1 MPKEFISKW
10 WTPMTG
16 LIKGRCLL
24 SLTVLKDWKRKAGP
38 ICVSPIMYMNT
49 RTDEKASESDMKIFF
64 PTADRLCHGV
74 RLSGFSLKQYLTL
87 HSVIFR
93 TEILKKQNYKLPKH
107 ISYEDNLFI
116 YVPLPEIKRICYL
129 DADLYR
135 YLIGR
140 EGQSVSESQLIKKAG
155 NQRIVTEKIFELY
168 DIYKIKEENPK
179 LGAFMLHELWLMMSL
194 GTLFTRLGNSDECD
208 KDMLEMWQRCEQLY
222 PKTVR
227 KLKYNKLLVF
237 LCIPGRFGRN
247 LSIMFCRIAHKIVSF
262 N

>member
-1 MPKEFISKW
+1 MSW
-10 WTPMTG
+10 SQT
-16 LIKGRCLL
+16 
-24 SLTVLKDWKRKAGP
+24 KR
-38 ICVSPIMYMNT
+38 
-49 RTDEKASESDMKIFF
+49 
-64 PTADRLCHGV
+64 
-74 RLSGFSLKQYLTL
+74 FSLKQYLTL

-168 DIYKIKEENPK
+168 DVYKIKEENPK

-247 LSIMFCRIAHKIVSF
+247 LSIMFYRIAHKIVSF